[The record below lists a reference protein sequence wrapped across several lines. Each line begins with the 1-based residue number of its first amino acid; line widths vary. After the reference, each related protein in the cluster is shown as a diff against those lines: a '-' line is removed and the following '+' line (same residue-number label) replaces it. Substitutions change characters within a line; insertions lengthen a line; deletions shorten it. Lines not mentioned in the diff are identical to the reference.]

1 MPAETLRK
9 SRRIV
14 VRRSTIHGNGVFATT
29 LIPEGTRLIE
39 YKGERVSGDIADE
52 DADDESSHTFLF
64 MLDNAEVID
73 GTRNGNSA
81 RWINHSCTPN
91 CEGNEENGRVFIDVL
106 GDVQPGEEI
115 TIDYNLYVDGRYTQA
130 LKRMYACICGTDAC
144 RGTLLGS
151 KR

>member
-1 MPAETLRK
+1 MSAETLKK

-14 VRRSTIHGNGVFATT
+14 VRRSNIHGNGVFATT
-29 LIPEGTRLIE
+29 FIPEGTRLIE
-39 YKGERVSGDIADE
+39 YKGERVSNEIADE
-52 DADDESSHTFLF
+52 DADDESTHTFLF
-64 MLDNAEVID
+64 MLDSEEVID

-91 CEGNEENGRVFIDVL
+91 CEGNEENGRVFIDVIS
-106 GDVQPGEEI
+106 DVHPGEEI
-115 TIDYNLYVDGRYTQA
+115 TIDYNLYVDARYTQA
-130 LKRMYACICGTDAC
+130 LKRMYACICGTEAC